1 MVKTL
6 ASMKTIVQTPRTH
19 VRSVQFQP
27 QKVRVR
33 EPQSKLATETSHV
46 GEL

>member
-19 VRSVQFQP
+19 VSSVQFQP

-33 EPQSKLATETSHV
+33 EPQSKLATETCHV